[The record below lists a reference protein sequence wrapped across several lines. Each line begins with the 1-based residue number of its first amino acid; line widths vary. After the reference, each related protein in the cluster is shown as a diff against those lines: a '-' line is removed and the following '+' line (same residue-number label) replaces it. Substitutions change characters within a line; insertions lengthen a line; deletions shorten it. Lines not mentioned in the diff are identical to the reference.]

1 MRLESLLAAHALRR
15 PGHPAI
21 VIGARRVSYAELHES
36 VRRAAWGLHR
46 RGVRAGDRVLVHL
59 PNGVEF
65 VQLLYGALSIGAL
78 AVPVNVRLTPQEVE
92 GIAHD
97 CAPALACHQADEV
110 EALIREP
117 AGHLPEVPPGADE
130 AIILYSSGT
139 TGAPKGA
146 VITHANMIYQNAF
159 MQAVEWDIRADDR
172 SLANSPLAHRA
183 GIGRVFNAFGLGLTL
198 VLHEKFD
205 ALGVIELIER
215 ERVTVAGFVPTML
228 RMMLPQLREHPGRT
242 SSLRR
247 MIVAA
252 ESFPE
257 PLRREVAALVP
268 QARLASIYGMTEG
281 SVTILSHEEHFSHP
295 LSAGRPVPGVEVR
308 IVDDRERVLPPG
320 EAGEIVARC
329 GPPGQWAFLKRYWN
343 RPEET
348 AAALKGGWYHTGDLG
363 RLDGDGYLYVVD
375 RKKDM
380 VLTGGFNVYCKE
392 VEAALDAHPEVAE
405 SAVVGVPDEI
415 YGEAVA
421 AFVAPRDG
429 ARPSAQAL
437 IEHCKARLAGYK
449 KPKHVFFVE
458 SLPRNS
464 TGKVMKT
471 ELRRTAVQRLAAPE
485 ARA

>member
-1 MRLESLLAAHALRR
+1 MRIEALLAAHARRR
-15 PGHPAI
+15 PQHPAI
-21 VIGARRVSYAELHES
+21 VIGARCVDYARLNDS
-36 VRRAAWGLHR
+36 VRRVAWGLRR
-46 RGVRAGDRVLVHL
+46 RGVRAGDRVLVQL
-59 PNGVEF
+59 PNGAEF
-65 VQLLYGALSIGAL
+65 VQALYGALSLGAL
-78 AVPVNVRLTPQEVE
+78 AVPVNVRLTAQEVE
-92 GIAHD
+92 NIARD
-97 CAPALACHQADEV
+97 CSPVLAVHAPGELAELISAPA
-110 EALIREP
+110 
-117 AGHLPEVPPGADE
+117 GTLPEVPPEADE
-130 AIILYSSGT
+130 AIILYTSGT
-139 TGAPKGA
+139 TGKPKGA

-183 GIGRVFNAFGLGLTL
+183 GIGRVFNAFGLGITL

-205 ALGVIELIER
+205 PLGVIELIER

-228 RMMLPQLREHPGRT
+228 RMMLPHLRERPGRMP
-242 SSLRR
+242 SLRR

-308 IVDDRERVLPPG
+308 IVDDRDGELPVG
-320 EAGEIVARC
+320 EVGEIVARC

-348 AAALKGGWYHTGDLG
+348 AAALRGGWYHTGDLG

-380 VLTGGFNVYCKE
+380 VITGGLNVYCKE
-392 VEAALDAHPEVAE
+392 VEAALDSHPEVAE
-405 SAVVGVPDEI
+405 SAVVGVPDET

-421 AFVAPRDG
+421 AFVAARDG
-429 ARPSAQAL
+429 TRPSAHAL

-458 SLPRNS
+458 SLPKNS
-464 TGKVMKT
+464 TGKVIKI
-471 ELRRTAVQRLAAPE
+471 ELRKTAAERLAATEP
-485 ARA
+485 RA